1 MLIKKGLCLC
11 TALTMAVCL
20 AACGS
25 DIKKDDIPS
34 SVNTDESSQTQT
46 TTVTTVTTPEPPPPR
61 LEQAEITGSEL
72 EYTPFTQ
79 TIQAES
85 AKLSG
90 DAKKAD
96 RREGFSGEGYVT
108 GISAQ
113 GQWQLEFDLPRDQ
126 YYNVSLAAA
135 CDSKNKNAVTAD
147 GKRLSS
153 FTFTGNG
160 HFEIITVKN
169 IYLEKG
175 RHTVSIEIPDPS
187 ADIDYCTVTA
197 SEDISKISFALDKP
211 ALSNK
216 NADENAQALYSY
228 MCSVYGKNIL
238 LAQHDTIGT
247 LAESQLICKTTGKR
261 PAIRFGDLMNAAD
274 RDSSPCDNDLEC
286 AEKFSS
292 MGGIV
297 AYMWHWKDPL
307 SKKSSYAS
315 ETDFD
320 LSKAVT
326 KEDISLLPISDIEKL
341 KSQGK
346 ISGECLEIV
355 KDIDAV
361 SQKLLKLQ
369 SKGIPVIWR
378 PLHEASNGYFWWGK
392 DAASY
397 KWLWELVYKRQTGFH
412 KLNNL
417 IWVWSAQNASWY
429 VGDSMCDIISCDIYK
444 NDSPGSGIN
453 NLLFLQ
459 SISRKKPAAMTECD
473 VMPTI
478 RSMVNEK
485 AYWSFVGQWGGSY
498 LMKQDG
504 SFSQEFTSEK
514 DLKLIYNNNVTLTM
528 DKLPSLSQM
537 KQDLARAKEKEKAD
551 LEAKEKAEKESKKTE

>member
-1 MLIKKGLCLC
+1 MHIKKLLCLF
-11 TALTMAVCL
+11 TAFAAACLT
-20 AACGS
+20 ACGS
-25 DIKKDDIPS
+25 EIQSEDIPS
-34 SVNTDESSQTQT
+34 SLYTDGSSQTQT
-46 TTVTTVTTPEPPPPR
+46 TTVTTTAAPEPAPPR
-61 LEQAEITGSEL
+61 LQQAEITGSQL
-72 EYTPFTQ
+72 SYTPFTQ
-79 TIQAES
+79 TIEAES
-85 AKLSG
+85 GKLTG
-90 DAKKAD
+90 DAKKASQ
-96 RREGFSGEGYVT
+96 REGFSGEGYVT

-113 GQWQLEFDLPRDQ
+113 GQWLVEFDLPQDQ
-126 YYNVSLAAA
+126 YYNVSVAGA
-135 CDSKNKNAVTAD
+135 CDSKNKNAITAD

-160 HFEIITVKN
+160 HFEIIGVKN

-175 RHTVSIEIPDPS
+175 RHTISIEIPDPS

-197 SEDISKISFALDKP
+197 SEDISKLSFALDKP
-211 ALSNK
+211 ELSDK
-216 NADENAQALYSY
+216 NADENAKALYNY
-228 MCSVYGKNIL
+228 MCSVYGKNII

-247 LAESQLICKTTGKR
+247 MNESQLIYKTTGKR
-261 PAIRFGDLMNAAD
+261 PAIRFGDLMNATDENSAYC
-274 RDSSPCDNDLEC
+274 DSDIEC

-292 MGGIV
+292 LGGIV
-297 AYMWHWKDPL
+297 GYMWHWKDPVNN
-307 SKKSSYAS
+307 KSCYAS

-326 KEDISLLPISDIEKL
+326 KEDISLLSLEDIEKL
-341 KSQGK
+341 KNQGK

-355 KDIDAV
+355 RDIDTV
-361 SQKLLKLQ
+361 SQKLSKLQ

-392 DAASY
+392 DAGSY
-397 KWLWELVYKRQTGFH
+397 KWLWQLMYKRQTAYH

-429 VGDSMCDIISCDIYK
+429 VGDSMCDMISCDIYK

-453 NLLFLQ
+453 NLIFLQ
-459 SISRKKPAAMTECD
+459 NISRKKPAAMTECD

-485 AYWSFVGQWGGSY
+485 AYWSFIGQWGGNY

-504 SFSQEFTSEK
+504 SFSQEFTSQK
-514 DLKLIYNNNVTLTM
+514 DIQLMYNNNVTLTM

-537 KQDLARAKEKEKAD
+537 KQDLARVKEKEKAD
-551 LEAKEKAEKESKKTE
+551 KAAEEKSEKESKKTE